1 LLVGMYV
8 CTISRKNKDGST
20 VEYIQLAHNYRD
32 PKSGCARAEV
42 IYSFGRKDRLDVD
55 AVRRLVKSLS
65 RFLPQAEALAAQV
78 GAEHGDE
85 LRLVSAK
92 PMGGAYLLRQL
103 WDRLR
108 IGECLD
114 KALAGRN
121 FTAPVADAVFAM
133 VANRALAPDSK
144 LAVED
149 WAANDVHMDLD
160 KPLSVQHL
168 YRAMDFL
175 LEHEEAVQRE
185 VFWSVANLFNLE
197 VDLVFFDTTST
208 YFETEDEDER
218 RRFGHSKDKRP
229 DLPQVV
235 IGLAVTKDGLPIR
248 SWVFPGNTPDANT
261 VEQVQADLNGWR
273 MGRVVWVMDRGM
285 TSEDN
290 RITLQRAGG
299 HYIIGEKLRGSTLNQ
314 AALGQP
320 GRFKAVRDNLHV
332 KEVTI
337 GDSAVRR
344 RFVIAYNPEQAQRDQ
359 ATRARLVERAEREIE
374 AIGDL
379 TGKRHTKAA
388 CALVTHRSMGR
399 YVRELKS
406 GKLRINKAKIA
417 EEEKLDGKY
426 LLSTSDDSLSAEE
439 VALGYKQ
446 LLEVEHAFRT
456 LKTTLEL
463 RPVYHRKDERIRSHV
478 TLCWLALL
486 LVRIAEL
493 ETGLSWDR
501 IRRTM
506 DRLVLGDFSTKD
518 SRILQRSELT
528 PDQSNIL
535 KKLNIKP
542 PKLFQKIDFPA

>member
-1 LLVGMYV
+1 MYV
-8 CTISRKNKDGST
+8 RTISRKNKDGST

-32 PKSGCARAEV
+32 PNSGCVRAQV
-42 IYSFGRKDRLDVD
+42 LYSFGRKDRLDVD
-55 AVRRLVKSLS
+55 AIRRLVKSLS
-65 RFLPQAEALAAQV
+65 RFLPDADALAAQAMV
-78 GAEHGDE
+78 THGEDVRF
-85 LRLVSAK
+85 LNAK
-92 PMGGAYLLRQL
+92 PMGGAFVLKKL
-103 WDRLR
+103 WDRLH
-108 IGECLD
+108 ISECLN
-114 KALAGRN
+114 KALAGRK
-121 FTAPVADAVFAM
+121 FTAPVEDALFAM

-149 WAANDVHMDLD
+149 WAENDVYLDLD
-160 KPLSVQHL
+160 KPLRVQHL

-175 LEHEEAVQRE
+175 LEHEQDIQRE

-208 YFETEDEDER
+208 YFETDREDDSGLR
-218 RRFGHSKDKRP
+218 RYGHSKDKRA

-248 SWVFPGNTPDANT
+248 SWVFPGNTTDTST
-261 VEQVQADLNGWR
+261 VEQIQADLNGWKL
-273 MGRVVWVMDRGM
+273 GRVVWVMDRGM

-299 HYIIGEKLRGSTLNQ
+299 HYILGERLRGSTLSK
-314 AALGQP
+314 AALGQA
-320 GRFKAVRDNLHV
+320 GRFKVVRDNLHV

-337 GDSAVRR
+337 GDGAGRR
-344 RFVIAYNPEQAQRDQ
+344 RFVVVFNPEQAEKDR

-374 AIGDL
+374 SIGDL

-388 CALVTHRSMGR
+388 CALLTHQSMGR
-399 YVRELKS
+399 YVKELKS

-426 LLSTSDDSLSAEE
+426 LLSTSDDSLTAEE

-446 LLEVEHAFRT
+446 LLEVERAFRT

-463 RPVYHRKDERIRSHV
+463 RPVYHRKDERIRSHL

-486 LVRIAEL
+486 LVRIAEK
-493 ETGLSWDR
+493 ETGMSWER
-501 IRRTM
+501 IRKIM
-506 DRLVLGDFSTKD
+506 DRLHMGNFSIKN

-535 KKLNIKP
+535 KKLNINP
-542 PKLFQKIDFPA
+542 PKLIQKIDFPS